1 MGELSYKN
9 LPGID
14 ELKDIL
20 VSQAAL
26 DIIMIE
32 DKNRYFRLV
41 NYYRN
46 TSNGIDIVKIDN
58 GQGDHVYIVF
68 ADEGAIIKGYAHESI
83 MSPYA
88 NYEVRIVEG
97 IYDDV
102 PSELMI
108 LLDDSEEFQDV
119 TFCIWRKQTDTFWS
133 KGDIAFPADYKDGDD
148 GEYYLLKYILLDA
161 KSWLEWA
168 KTFYKDRAD
177 NINPED
183 IKKVYEQ
190 QHITKDIL
198 KSINPDSDF
207 EEVSRELNRIGYK
220 SRVWLNM

>member
-1 MGELSYKN
+1 
-9 LPGID
+9 
-14 ELKDIL
+14 
-20 VSQAAL
+20 
-26 DIIMIE
+26 MI
-32 DKNRYFRLV
+32 
-41 NYYRN
+41 
-46 TSNGIDIVKIDN
+46 
-58 GQGDHVYIVF
+58 
-68 ADEGAIIKGYAHESI
+68 
-83 MSPYA
+83 
-88 NYEVRIVEG
+88 VRIPG
-97 IYDDV
+97 CNI
-102 PSELMI
+102 
-108 LLDDSEEFQDV
+108 
-119 TFCIWRKQTDTFWS
+119 CIWRKQTDTFWS
-133 KGDIAFPADYKDGDD
+133 KGDIVFPADYKDGDD